1 MFIAQYLQSLST
13 GDLTTDA
20 KYIAA
25 LLGVSTLVYIFCLAI
40 YRVWFHPL
48 AKYPGPLL
56 GRITPL
62 YDFYIAYGEK
72 RAHHFAYMH
81 AKYGKYL
88 ASVQMH

>member
-20 KYIAA
+20 KHIAA
-25 LLGVSTLVYIFCLAI
+25 LLGGSVLVYIVFLAI

-48 AKYPGPLL
+48 AKHPGPLL

-81 AKYGKYL
+81 AKYGEYYTSAL
-88 ASVQMH
+88 